1 MSYNKKK
8 INYSKY
14 SLKFTGAVRTYVKV
28 KPSLK
33 DEIRRDIINNLN
45 IRIGSDINNLVN
57 AYEIENE
64 LLIKRT
70 HLENSVSTKL
80 FFLIYFL

>member
-1 MSYNKKK
+1 MSNNVKK
-8 INYSKY
+8 INYY
-14 SLKFTGAVRTYVKV
+14 SECCLKFTGAVRTYVKV
-28 KPSLK
+28 KPSLR

-45 IRIGSDINNLVN
+45 IRIGSDINNLIN

-70 HLENSVSTKL
+70 HLENSVSVL
-80 FFLIYFL
+80 LEFIF